1 MGEHVTFRQNCQLL
15 TGNCCKCDFFLQDNG
30 SPEEHAIYV
39 WDHFISQS
47 AAENVFFVAHSYGGL
62 AFVELVSMP
71 FSLPSFP
78 EVFHRFSKFFVIIFF
93 KQQFRN
99 SLTSVHIQ
107 VYEVFFESGR
117 SLHRP
122 LLLS

>member
-71 FSLPSFP
+71 FSLPSF
-78 EVFHRFSKFFVIIFF
+78 
-93 KQQFRN
+93 
-99 SLTSVHIQ
+99 L
-107 VYEVFFESGR
+107 R
-117 SLHRP
+117 SSTDFQSS
-122 LLLS
+122 LLLSSSNSSLGTV